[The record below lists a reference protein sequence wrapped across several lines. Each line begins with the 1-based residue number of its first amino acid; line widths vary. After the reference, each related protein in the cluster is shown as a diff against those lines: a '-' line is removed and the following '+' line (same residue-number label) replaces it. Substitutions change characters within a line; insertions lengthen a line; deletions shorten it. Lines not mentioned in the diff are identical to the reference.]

1 MGGIDRPGTRRISGI
16 RKVNGREGDGGKT
29 LMAWLRELSR
39 FVVLVRLVGRLLAK
53 RGRWW
58 GDERACL
65 RRADREKPARVANTL
80 EKRHDDDK
88 QKKRD

>member
-1 MGGIDRPGTRRISGI
+1 M
-16 RKVNGREGDGGKT
+16 GGKT